1 MKARTIFSI
10 IGLTALLFFVCNACR
25 EDSDTTKPEILMVEP
40 VDGDVLHIGEAHGV
54 HFEVEFSDNE
64 MLASYKVNIH
74 PNFDGHGHSTRATS
88 ETVDF
93 EFDKSWSLSGKN
105 APIHHHEIM
114 IPEDAT
120 PGAYHLMVYCTDAA
134 GNESY
139 VAINV
144 ELSHEEGEEHEHE
157 HEDE

>member
-1 MKARTIFSI
+1 MKAKSIFLI
-10 IGLTALLFFVCNACR
+10 TGLTALLFIVCNSCR
-25 EDSDTTKPEILMVEP
+25 EDSDTTKPVILLIEP
-40 VDGDVLHIGEAHGV
+40 ADDEVLQIGNENGV

-74 PNFDGHGHSTRATS
+74 PNFDGHTHETRADS

-93 EFDKSWSLSGKN
+93 EYDKSWSLSGKN
-105 APIHHHEIM
+105 AAIHHHEIR
-114 IPEDAT
+114 IPENAT

-139 VAINV
+139 IAIHV
-144 ELSHEEGEEHEHE
+144 ELSHEEGEEHDHD